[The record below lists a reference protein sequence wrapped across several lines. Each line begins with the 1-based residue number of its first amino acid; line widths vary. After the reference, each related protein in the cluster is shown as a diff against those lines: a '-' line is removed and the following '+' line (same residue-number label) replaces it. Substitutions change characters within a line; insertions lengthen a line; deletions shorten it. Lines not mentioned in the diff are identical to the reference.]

1 MLHTLVPWRRSHPER
16 VGRIDLYE
24 ELDRVFDGFWR
35 GFGVPAPATSPA
47 PRAFAP
53 RMDVTETETEYR
65 VEAELPGLEEKD
77 IKVTLENGVLT
88 LTGERREDR
97 EEKDEERSFWH
108 RESFRGRFERALA
121 LPEDADEKG
130 VSAKYRNGVLTVEI
144 PKLPVAKPEARTIP
158 VQTS

>member
-16 VGRIDLYE
+16 VGRVDLYE

-35 GFGVPAPATSPA
+35 SFGVPATQT

-65 VEAELPGLEEKD
+65 IEVELPGLEEKD
-77 IKVTLENGVLT
+77 IKVTLENGVLAIS
-88 LTGERREDR
+88 GERREER
-97 EEKDEERSFWH
+97 KEEDEKRGFRH
-108 RESFRGRFERALA
+108 RESFRGCFERALV

-130 VSAKYRNGVLTVEI
+130 VTAGYKNGVLSVTI
-144 PKLPVAKPEARTIP
+144 PKLPVVKPEVRTIP
-158 VQTS
+158 VHTS

>member
-16 VGRIDLYE
+16 VNRVDLYE

-35 GFGVPAPATSPA
+35 GFGMPESRA

-77 IKVTLENGVLT
+77 IKLTLENGVLAIS
-88 LTGERREDR
+88 GERREEK
-97 EEKDEERSFWH
+97 EETDEKRGFRH
-108 RESFRGRFERALA
+108 RESFRGRFERVLA

-130 VSAKYRNGVLTVEI
+130 ITAKYKNGVLSVEI
-144 PKLPVAKPEARTIP
+144 PKLPVVKPEARTIP
-158 VQTS
+158 VKSS